1 MSQTFSPPVG
11 KGFRLTSPFSR
22 ARTLNGVT
30 RPHAGTDWA
39 PPKPGQKGTVA
50 VAVADAIVQDV
61 GVGVLPGHTGII
73 VVLNH
78 GIVGGD
84 RTLTNYGHL
93 AEAYVKKG
101 DRVEVGQPIGEVGTT
116 GNSTA
121 IHLHFGVRFNGR
133 FYDPDAWLRRKGI
146 ITGKTPTV
154 DYVPSVSLAS
164 KITTFNEIPPYPN
177 NPPVGVKVLQTRL
190 SNMGYRIV
198 IDGKWGPKTYALVKE
213 YQRSQRKPFTLYVD
227 GLWEAKTEAHYKWVI
242 KLQTVLNKWK
252 SSTKK
257 LSVDGHYGAN
267 TIAKVLDI
275 QKRNRGGAYKG
286 YPDGVPG
293 KIMCRMLGI
302 PTHP

>member
-30 RPHAGTDWA
+30 RPHSGTDWA
-39 PPKPGQKGTVA
+39 PPTPGQKGTIA
-50 VAVADAIVQDV
+50 VAVADATVKDV
-61 GVGVLPGHTGII
+61 GFGVLPGHTGLI
-73 VVLNH
+73 VVLDH

-101 DRVEVGQPIGEVGTT
+101 QRIKVGQPIGEVGTT
-116 GNSTA
+116 GASTA

-146 ITGKTPTV
+146 VTGKT
-154 DYVPSVSLAS
+154 DLVPYTQTASTTPKTSTTSVP
-164 KITTFNEIPPYPN
+164 EYPSGS
-177 NPPVGVKVLQTRL
+177 PVGVKVLQTRL
-190 SNMGYRIV
+190 KNMGYRIV
-198 IDGKWGPKTYALVKE
+198 VDGVWGPKTYALVKE
-213 YQRSQRKPFTLYVD
+213 YQRSQKKPFTLVAD
-227 GLWEAKTEAHYKWVI
+227 GIWGKKTEAHYDWVGL
-242 KLQTVLNKWK
+242 LQTTLNKWK

-275 QKRNRGGAYKG
+275 QRRNRGGAYKG

>member
-39 PPKPGQKGTVA
+39 PPTPGQKGTIA
-50 VAVADAIVQDV
+50 VAVADATVQDV
-61 GVGVLPGHTGII
+61 GFGVLPGHTGLI

-101 DRVEVGQPIGEVGTT
+101 QRVKVGQPIGEVGTT
-116 GNSTA
+116 GASTA

-133 FYDPDAWLRRKGI
+133 YYDADAWLRRKGI
-146 ITGKTPTV
+146 ITGKTPVVEYDAPSIVPASVTTPLN
-154 DYVPSVSLAS
+154 DYNGVVS
-164 KITTFNEIPPYPN
+164 
-177 NPPVGVKVLQTRL
+177 VKVLQTRL
-190 SNMGYRIV
+190 SKMGYRIV
-198 IDGKWGPKTYALVKE
+198 IDGKWGPKTQALVTD
-213 YQRSQRKPFTLYVD
+213 YQRTQRKPFTLVAD
-227 GLWEAKTEAHYKWVI
+227 GHWGSKTEAHYQWVI
-242 KLQTVLNKWK
+242 NLQTVLNKWK

-257 LSVDGHYGAN
+257 LSVDGFYGAN